1 MANSALI
8 LVVDDSPI
16 QCKIYGSTLKA
27 AGYRVLIGENGRQG
41 VALALEHRPDLIL
54 MDISMP
60 EMDGISAVRELRR
73 HPEMA
78 QVPILALTATTDSEE
93 LEKALQAGYTDSVNK
108 SEDRAVVL
116 EKVRQQLS

>member
-1 MANSALI
+1 MATPALI
-8 LVVDDSPI
+8 LVVDDSSI
-16 QCKIYGSTLKA
+16 QCKIYASALKA
-27 AGYRVLIGENGRQG
+27 TGYRVLVGENGRQG
-41 VALALEHRPDLIL
+41 VDLALEHHPDLIL

-60 EMDGISAVRELRR
+60 EMDGISAVRELRT

-78 QVPILALTATTDSEE
+78 QVPILALTATTDSDE

-108 SEDRAVVL
+108 SEDRASVL